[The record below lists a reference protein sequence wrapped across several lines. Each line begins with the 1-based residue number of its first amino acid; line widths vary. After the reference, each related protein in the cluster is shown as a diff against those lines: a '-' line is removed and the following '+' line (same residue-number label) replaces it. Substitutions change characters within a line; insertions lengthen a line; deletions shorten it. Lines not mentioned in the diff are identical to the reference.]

1 MIDLLPGFVTRNN
14 GSNPHLFK
22 KKGEQSVKISRKQK
36 LAAKYDP
43 DNTGK
48 DQMDVSSDDEE
59 EDNPQETAPSEPAS
73 LPQAE
78 VLPGFIDSDIVK
90 EREELKRRLREKL
103 NALRAKR
110 SAPPLTDEPSL
121 EPPKKRVKT
130 EKNKKKEKR
139 KKKHKQPPTPS
150 QTQAQGQSQTQQSA
164 AQQTQKPQQQN
175 DIEYGKFDIGSTGP
189 VPTYLTKRK
198 PSKTALLKQA
208 QEKKQKLQELKGT
221 EEGEALIKQEAWTT
235 AKKKLIGEKVFDDPD
250 RLKKS
255 IKRDE
260 QKKKKSKKEWDQRIR
275 TQRNQQI
282 SAQKKREEN
291 ISAAKEKRKERKL
304 GIKPR
309 KPSKR
314 AGFEGEKKQV
324 INK

>member
-1 MIDLLPGFVTRNN
+1 M
-14 GSNPHLFK
+14 
-22 KKGEQSVKISRKQK
+22 
-36 LAAKYDP
+36 
-43 DNTGK
+43 
-48 DQMDVSSDDEE
+48 
-59 EDNPQETAPSEPAS
+59 
-73 LPQAE
+73 
-78 VLPGFIDSDIVK
+78 
-90 EREELKRRLREKL
+90 KRRLREKL

-110 SAPPLTDEPSL
+110 NAPPLGDENEGSL

-130 EKNKKKEKR
+130 EKSKKKEKR
-139 KKKHKQPPTPS
+139 KKKHKPGTPTP
-150 QTQAQGQSQTQQSA
+150 QTQPQGQSSQS
-164 AQQTQKPQQQN
+164 QQTPQQAQKPQQQN

-208 QEKKQKLQELKGT
+208 QEKKQKLQALKGT
-221 EEGEALIKQEAWTT
+221 EEGEALIKQEAWST

-282 SAQKKREEN
+282 ASQRKREEN
-291 ISAAKEKRKERKL
+291 IAAAKEKRKERKL
-304 GIKPR
+304 GIKR